1 MKIKSIKIEKL
12 YGKYDFDWNLRSDV
26 NIIAGDNGSYKTT
39 LLRIMAIAIKTIP
52 VLTGDVAERFIEIAD
67 SSRNTATTVI
77 PEGAQD
83 AIRRMMERSK
93 FDFHTPNH
101 FSKSS
106 CSSLLAR
113 MRPSG
118 CSFLNLA

>member
-1 MKIKSIKIEKL
+1 MKIKSIKVEKL
-12 YGKYDFDWNLRSDV
+12 YGKYDFDWDLRSDI

-52 VLTGDVAERFIEIAD
+52 VLTGDVAERFIEIAE

-93 FDFHTPNH
+93 NVKIKLPH
-101 FSKSS
+101 
-106 CSSLLAR
+106 
-113 MRPSG
+113 
-118 CSFLNLA
+118 